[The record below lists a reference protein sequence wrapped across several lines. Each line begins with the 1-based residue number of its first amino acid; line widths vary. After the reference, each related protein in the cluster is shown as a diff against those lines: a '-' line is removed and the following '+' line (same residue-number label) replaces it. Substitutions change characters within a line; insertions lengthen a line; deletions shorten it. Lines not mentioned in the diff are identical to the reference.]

1 MARFFLHLLE
11 REKKKTEIVVKQNP
25 SSDEVLNSYKQNGK
39 MYRVFSPFFLVR
51 WRLLLNK
58 KKKKKNLE
66 EENNDSAEVSSA
78 TNNNRK
84 DCYHFFFSVTHTQ
97 TNKKRQ

>member
-11 REKKKTEIVVKQNP
+11 REKKNTEIVVKQNP
-25 SSDEVLNSYKQNGK
+25 SSDEVLQSYKQNGK

-51 WRLLLNK
+51 WRLLLN
-58 KKKKKNLE
+58 KKKKNLE

-97 TNKKRQ
+97 TNKKR